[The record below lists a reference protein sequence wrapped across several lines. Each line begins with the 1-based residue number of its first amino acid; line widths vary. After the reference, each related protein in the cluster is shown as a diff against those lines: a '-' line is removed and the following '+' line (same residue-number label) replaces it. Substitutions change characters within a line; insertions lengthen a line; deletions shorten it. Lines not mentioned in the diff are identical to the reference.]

1 MSVATPIL
9 SVLCLDVD
17 PAWVA
22 KICRDEEI
30 SLDIQEL
37 PWSPAA
43 RARLQDLTLDV
54 IVISESVFRIWQD
67 TVQDVV
73 VRPVI
78 VVAQEVDDSVAT
90 AGLRWGAL
98 DVVSRRQGARLGARL
113 HGVLRGRAG
122 SELLSEALSYL
133 DESLLIARNR
143 STDGHEVIY
152 RNSACISRMGTL
164 GRAQEDHQLLCLA
177 PGPRTDRRKLDEIR
191 QDMRAG
197 QPVRA
202 ELVDYRGDGE
212 MFWTEFSAAPLT
224 TPGYWVVV
232 SRDVTRR
239 REAEENAQRL
249 RELVIRSQKHEN
261 TAVLA
266 AGIAHDFNN
275 ILTGIVGSAELAR
288 MALAPEHSVQ
298 KDIETIIQASGRAAE
313 LNRELLDFA
322 GPGKGSLESVYLNSM
337 VTTMLIILRS
347 RMQKS
352 IVVRKALR
360 PDVPP
365 IEADPAEIQQVMLN
379 LCLNASEA
387 MAESGGTLSITT
399 DRMDIA
405 DDVADMFAYGRPQP
419 GLHAV
424 FEVSDTGC
432 GMEPALVR
440 RIFEPFFS
448 SKEGARGIGLSVV
461 LSIVK
466 AYRGGIDVDT
476 APGRGTT
483 VRILLP
489 AAPERERRGVEEVR
503 RPRDVRHHTVL
514 FVDDEEMLRSLAQ
527 RALEPLGY
535 RVLVA
540 PDGVEGVRIFRE
552 HMAEIDLVILDL
564 SMPRKGGE
572 DACKEMQAINA
583 RIPVLLCCG
592 YDEASAQEKTRGSR
606 FAGYLAKPF
615 GVSTLI
621 EAVQATMDKAGS

>member
-1 MSVATPIL
+1 MSVAKPIL

-22 KICRDEEI
+22 KICRNEEI
-30 SLDIQEL
+30 SLDVQER

-78 VVAQEVDDSVAT
+78 VVAQEVDDGLVT
-90 AGLRWGAL
+90 AGLRWGVL
-98 DVVSRRQGARLGARL
+98 DVVSRHQGARLGARL

-122 SELLSEALSYL
+122 RELLSEALSYL

-143 STDGHEVIY
+143 SADGHEVIY
-152 RNSACISRMGTL
+152 RNSACVRRMGTP
-164 GRAQEDHQLLCLA
+164 GRAQEDRELLCLA

-191 QDMRAG
+191 QEMRAG

-224 TPGYWVVV
+224 TPGHWVVV

-239 REAEENAQRL
+239 REAEDNAQRL

-288 MALAPEHSVQ
+288 MALAPEHTVQ
-298 KDIETIIQASGRAAE
+298 KDIETIIQASERAAE

-337 VTTMLIILRS
+337 VTTMLVILRS

-360 PDVPP
+360 PDIPP

-387 MAESGGTLSITT
+387 MAEGGGTLSITT

-424 FEVSDTGC
+424 FEVSDTGR

-483 VRILLP
+483 VRIVLP
-489 AAPERERRGVEEVR
+489 AAPERERRGTEEVR

-592 YDEASAQEKTRGSR
+592 YDEASAEEKTRGSR

-621 EAVQATMDKAGS
+621 EAVRATMDKAGS

>member
-1 MSVATPIL
+1 MSVAKPIL

-22 KICRDEEI
+22 KICRNEEI
-30 SLDIQEL
+30 ALNVQEL

-43 RARLQDLTLDV
+43 HARLHDLTLDV
-54 IVISESVFRIWQD
+54 IIVSEPVFSVWRD

-73 VRPVI
+73 IRPVI
-78 VVAQEVDDSVAT
+78 VAAQEADDGVVA

-98 DVVSRRQGARLGARL
+98 DVVSRHQGERLGARL
-113 HGVLRGRAG
+113 HGVLRGRVG
-122 SELLSEALSYL
+122 RELLGEALSYI
-133 DESLLIARNR
+133 DESLLVARNR
-143 STDGHEVIY
+143 PTDGYEVIY
-152 RNSACISRMGTL
+152 RNSACVRRMGVSGDTE
-164 GRAQEDHQLLCLA
+164 EDHQLLCLA
-177 PGPRTDRRKLDEIR
+177 SGPRTDRRKLDEIR
-191 QDMRAG
+191 HEMRAG

-202 ELVDYRGDGE
+202 ELVDYRSDGG
-212 MFWTEFSAAPLT
+212 MRWTEFSAAPLT
-224 TPGYWVVV
+224 VPGHWVVV

-239 REAEENAQRL
+239 REAEDNAQRL

-288 MALAPEHSVQ
+288 MVLAPEHVVQ
-298 KDIETIIQASGRAAE
+298 KDIETIIQASERAAE

-322 GPGKGSLESVYLNSM
+322 GPGKGSLEPVYLNSM
-337 VTTMLIILRS
+337 VTTMLVILRS
-347 RMQKS
+347 QMQKS

-360 PDVPP
+360 PDIPP

-387 MAESGGTLSITT
+387 MAETGGTLSITT

-419 GLHAV
+419 GPHAV

-476 APGRGTT
+476 VPGRGTT
-483 VRILLP
+483 VRIVLP
-489 AAPERERRGVEEVR
+489 AALERERRGTEEVR
-503 RPRDVRHHTVL
+503 RPRDAEHHTIL

-540 PDGVEGVRIFRE
+540 PDGVEGVRVFRE

-572 DACKEMQAINA
+572 DACKEMQAING

-615 GVSTLI
+615 GVGTLI
-621 EAVQATMDKAGS
+621 EAVRATIDKADS